1 MYTYTYYIHTHIY
14 IYDIYIYLQKKIDIF
29 WPGGIETLCP

>member
-29 WPGGIETLCP
+29 WHGGIETLCP